1 MPVQINEMTTEII
14 AEPEQQLAGTGP
26 QSDTDRWKELSV
38 VRVVCTAIARLDWRT
53 RAEGF
58 DD

>member
-1 MPVQINEMTTEII
+1 MPIDIGEITTEII
-14 AEPEQQLAGTGP
+14 AEPEERPVPATPPDEHAPAQLAAVRT
-26 QSDTDRWKELSV
+26 QVAEL
-38 VRVVCTAIARLDWRT
+38 ARQILRT